1 MGDNINQETGP
12 MAEWSVGDDELDL
25 ELTTHSESG
34 ERVKKIVIAS
44 VLASLSIAIA
54 PVAEIVPR
62 IPGWGIAIFDPV
74 SFFWIISFLLGGI
87 WVGLVS
93 TIDGTMGLFLYD
105 PTAVGPF
112 FKLVATLPMILVPWY
127 GVRKLKN
134 TVGGESLLDRSEE
147 TVTPLYHGSKRK
159 NLVGGEALSGRK
171 LYVTLMLLGFVLRL
185 ALMIPINLLYGAI
198 AYPFFTMEFIINY
211 VIIINSFQSLFDA
224 LIPFLI
230 VYPTGI
236 FKNFKMW

>member
-1 MGDNINQETGP
+1 

-93 TIDGTMGLFLYD
+93 TIAGTMGLFLYD

-147 TVTPLYHGSKRK
+147 TVTPLYHGSKRNK
-159 NLVGGEALSGRK
+159 LIVPAAMTSVYLYAPVQHHLLSASGNPLWASSLVMMGILLLNQSQLNSRSPMTPLGRK
-171 LYVTLMLLGFVLRL
+171 
-185 ALMIPINLLYGAI
+185 
-198 AYPFFTMEFIINY
+198 IITSMNTKAK
-211 VIIINSFQSLFDA
+211 II
-224 LIPFLI
+224 
-230 VYPTGI
+230 
-236 FKNFKMW
+236 